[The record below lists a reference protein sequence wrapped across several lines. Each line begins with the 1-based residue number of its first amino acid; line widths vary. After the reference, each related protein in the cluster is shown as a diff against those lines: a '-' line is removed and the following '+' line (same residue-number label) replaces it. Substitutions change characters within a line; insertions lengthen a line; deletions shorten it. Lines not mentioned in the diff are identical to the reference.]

1 MHLDILITYVFSSFL
16 LTISPGPDILY
27 IISQSITRGKKTAII
42 TSFGLTTGLLFH
54 TFFVIFGLSFFIK
67 ENENIFLFLKII
79 GFFYFLYLAL
89 MVFLNRKNKI
99 KLELN
104 KTKSFNSFKK
114 GLLMNLI
121 NPKVSIFFIAFFPG
135 FVFNENLN
143 VEFQF
148 LILGLIFWFQANLIF
163 IAVSIFSNKIKNLIS
178 SNNFFFRKK
187 YIVEICIYVFIGLWI
202 LK

>member
-1 MHLDILITYVFSSFL
+1 
-16 LTISPGPDILY
+16 
-27 IISQSITRGKKTAII
+27 
-42 TSFGLTTGLLFH
+42 
-54 TFFVIFGLSFFIK
+54 
-67 ENENIFLFLKII
+67 
-79 GFFYFLYLAL
+79 
-89 MVFLNRKNKI
+89 
-99 KLELN
+99 
-104 KTKSFNSFKK
+104 
-114 GLLMNLI
+114 MNLI

-135 FVFNENLN
+135 FVFNKNLN